1 MVTFH
6 SDTAPAALDPS
17 LTPAHRLKLGLII
30 NPWAGI
36 GGPAGLKGSDDRELV
51 EQALQQGAERRAA
64 GRAQRCLQQ
73 LQRAASET
81 LTILTGSGD
90 MGEDE
95 VRAAG
100 FVPQVLFCVD
110 GPGCAEDTRQAAQ
123 ALLQA
128 GVDLLLFVGGDGTA
142 RDVYAAVGEQLP
154 VLGIPSGVKMH
165 SGVFAISPEGAAE
178 VVLAMMSGELV
189 DLRLQEVRDIDETA
203 FREGVVKSRFFGE
216 MLVPEAGHF
225 VQSTKD
231 GGREVEELVLD
242 DIVDDLQERLEP
254 DTWYLVGAGTTPRA
268 LMDALNLPNT
278 LLGVD
283 IVCNEQVLAAD
294 VSGPQ
299 LEQRL
304 QNFDGRVVIILSVTG
319 GQGSLI
325 GRGNQ
330 QLTPAVLRRAGRD
343 NVWVLAT
350 KSKIKALN
358 GRPLLMDSNDV
369 QLDKEWS
376 GYIPVIT
383 GYHDQILYPLGT
395 HFEERI
401 ASEDN
406 TSE

>member
-17 LTPAHRLKLGLII
+17 NPQVHPLKLGLII

-73 LQRAASET
+73 LQRAAPET

-95 VRAAG
+95 VRGAG
-100 FVPQVLFCVD
+100 FVPQVIFHAS

-123 ALLQA
+123 ALQQA

-401 ASEDN
+401 ASEDK